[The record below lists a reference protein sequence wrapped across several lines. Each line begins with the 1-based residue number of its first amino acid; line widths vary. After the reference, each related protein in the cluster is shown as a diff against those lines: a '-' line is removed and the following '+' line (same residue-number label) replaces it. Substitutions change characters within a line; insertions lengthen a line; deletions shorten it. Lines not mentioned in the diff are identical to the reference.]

1 MDRVALVADK
11 MIGKKTVIEE
21 LIIEKTEKGKEM
33 ILDATLIQGQSL
45 IENARTMNQSVQIR
59 EPVREIR
66 VDIRGRY
73 RRAG

>member
-11 MIGKKTVIEE
+11 MIGKKTAIEE

-33 ILDATLIQGQSL
+33 ILDATHGLSL
-45 IENARTMNQSVQIR
+45 IENARTMNQNVQIR

-66 VDIRGRY
+66 VDIRGKY